1 MLENDPIFE
10 LGKVSVLIPCYQHG
24 HLLAQAVESVL
35 RQSYQNYEIII
46 VNDGSTDNTHQVAQ
60 EYTQRY
66 PQRIKYLYQ
75 EQQGQVAARKNGSA
89 LIRGEFL
96 ITLDA
101 DDLLAPSMMAKC
113 VESLSKNP
121 EAAAVASNVWMM
133 AEDGQTILGQ
143 LDQSEVPSWPNILE
157 HNTWG
162 GIAGIM
168 IRSQSLQKV
177 GWFNFDGTAGGED
190 WDIWIRFARSR
201 QKLLHIP
208 DFLAQYRQNCS
219 SHSRQGLRVLKGI
232 LQVLDCLT
240 KEDPRLIQLENVHPP
255 IDISCY
261 NQLRNRAVFF
271 YYGVAL
277 AAAEREETLQDIL
290 QYFVPSDLDLATL
303 ATAYIKG
310 LIFVS
315 QVQGNTNIFCPDF
328 QDDATGNAL
337 SYLENKIS
345 EDQVKLL
352 RIKIEE
358 NFITQTQ
365 SSSKN
370 SNLFKSRIKTILIK
384 IKQKLSH
391 LATLNKT

>member
-1 MLENDPIFE
+1 MLERDPIFE

-46 VNDGSTDNTHQVAQ
+46 VNDGSTDNTHQVVQ
-60 EYTQRY
+60 EYAQRY
-66 PQRIKYLYQ
+66 PQRVKYLYQ

-101 DDLLAPSMMAKC
+101 DDLLAPSMMGKC

-255 IDISCY
+255 IDISYY

-271 YYGVAL
+271 NYGVAL
-277 AAAEREETLQDIL
+277 AAAEGEETLQDIL
-290 QYFVPSDLDLATL
+290 QYFVPSDLDLETL

-315 QVQGNTNIFCPDF
+315 RVQGNPNIFCPDF
-328 QDDATGNAL
+328 QDDALGNAL

-345 EDQVKLL
+345 EDTAKLL
-352 RIKIEE
+352 RIKIAE
-358 NFITQTQ
+358 NLITQIQRST
-365 SSSKN
+365 KN
-370 SNLFKSRIKTILIK
+370 SNLFKSKIKTILIK
-384 IKQKLSH
+384 IKQKLSA
-391 LATLNKT
+391 LANLNKT

>member
-1 MLENDPIFE
+1 
-10 LGKVSVLIPCYQHG
+10 
-24 HLLAQAVESVL
+24 
-35 RQSYQNYEIII
+35 
-46 VNDGSTDNTHQVAQ
+46 
-60 EYTQRY
+60 
-66 PQRIKYLYQ
+66 
-75 EQQGQVAARKNGSA
+75 
-89 LIRGEFL
+89 
-96 ITLDA
+96 
-101 DDLLAPSMMAKC
+101 
-113 VESLSKNP
+113 
-121 EAAAVASNVWMM
+121 
-133 AEDGQTILGQ
+133 
-143 LDQSEVPSWPNILE
+143 
-157 HNTWG
+157 
-162 GIAGIM
+162 
-168 IRSQSLQKV
+168 
-177 GWFNFDGTAGGED
+177 
-190 WDIWIRFARSR
+190 
-201 QKLLHIP
+201 
-208 DFLAQYRQNCS
+208 
-219 SHSRQGLRVLKGI
+219 
-232 LQVLDCLT
+232 LDCLT

-255 IDISCY
+255 IDTSCY

-365 SSSKN
+365 SSSEN

-391 LATLNKT
+391 LASPK

>member
-1 MLENDPIFE
+1 MLENDPIFV

-24 HLLAQAVESVL
+24 HLLPQAVESVL
-35 RQSYQNYEIII
+35 KQSYQNHEIII
-46 VNDGSTDNTHQVAQ
+46 INDGSTDNTHQVGQ
-60 EYTQRY
+60 EYAQKY
-66 PQRIKYLYQ
+66 PQQIKYLYQ
-75 EQQGQVAARKNGSA
+75 ERQGQVAARKNGST

-113 VESLSKNP
+113 AESLSKNP
-121 EAAAVASNVWMM
+121 EAAAVASNVWMV

-143 LDQSEVPSWPNILE
+143 LDQSEVPRWPNILE
-157 HNTWG
+157 NNTWG

-190 WDIWIRFARSR
+190 WDIWIRFARAR

-208 DFLAQYRQNCS
+208 DFLARYRNS
-219 SHSRQGLRVLKGI
+219 YGSHSRQALRVLKGI
-232 LQVLDCLT
+232 LQVLDYLT

-255 IDISCY
+255 IDISYY